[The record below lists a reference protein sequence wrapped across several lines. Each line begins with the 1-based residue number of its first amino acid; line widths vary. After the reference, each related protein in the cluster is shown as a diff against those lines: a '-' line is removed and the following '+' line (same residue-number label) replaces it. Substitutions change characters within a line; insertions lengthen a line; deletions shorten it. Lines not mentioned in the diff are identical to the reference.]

1 GDRSHEGEVDNLATF
16 YRQRSTKGSQDHR
29 PLGDISGSEAVYVK
43 TPLWNYADPQYAEFK
58 TAQKD
63 RRAVIY
69 VGANDGM
76 LHAFHADTDAQAQP
90 PIAGGDEA
98 WAYVPSLVFPTLY
111 QLADKDYPGKHRFFV
126 DGTPVIGDICA
137 SNCQNSSAVWKT
149 ILVGGLGRGGQG
161 YYALDVT
168 DPATPKA
175 LWEFGNDYLGY
186 TYGNPVITKLKNGTW
201 VVIITSGYNNTDGVG
216 RLFILNANTG
226 ELLRTIATT
235 AGDKDTP
242 SGLAKITAWANFPDV
257 NNTAERV
264 YGGDLLGNLWRF
276 DINGD
281 ILPDGYDA
289 HLLATLK
296 DANGKAQAITARPE
310 LGKVKNH
317 PVVFVGT
324 GKLLGASDFEPSPTG
339 PKFQRQSFYAIKDRL
354 DATEYGNP
362 RSTEVTKDGTAIKA
376 FTAWTI
382 GTGECPQ
389 GASFCKAAQGNNKA
403 DPTATEENPP
413 RKEGE
418 TDEQY
423 AARLAQTRQQAISN
437 AMGPYNDGWY
447 VDLPGDGEQ
456 SNTDPSLQRG
466 SIVFTTNRPLEGG
479 GCEPKA
485 SSFRYFIDYRTGS
498 AIEGTNGIIGVKIAD
513 SLATRAAVVVLTTD
527 KLFGLT
533 RIDKPAIE
541 PAEIPTPPAGEAA
554 RRVSWR
560 ELVVE

>member
-1 GDRSHEGEVDNLATF
+1 VDNLATF
-16 YRQRSTKGSQDHR
+16 YRQRSTKGSQEHR

-43 TPLWNYADPQYAEFK
+43 APLWNYVDPQYAEFK
-58 TAQKD
+58 AAQKD
-63 RRAVIY
+63 RRAMVY

-76 LHAFHADTDAQAQP
+76 LHAFHADADAQARP
-90 PIAGGDEA
+90 PSKVATRPGPTFRAGL
-98 WAYVPSLVFPTLY
+98 SPTLY
-111 QLADKDYPGKHRFFV
+111 QLADKNYPGKHRFFV

-137 SNCQNSSAVWKT
+137 TANCQNSSAVWKT

-175 LWEFGNDYLGY
+175 LWEFSNDNLGY

-201 VVIITSGYNNTDGVG
+201 VVIVASGYNNTDGDGKGTPVHPQRQYRRAAENHRHHCAG
-216 RLFILNANTG
+216 DAIRRAVWRRSPPGPTS
-226 ELLRTIATT
+226 RTSTTPPSASMAAICWAICGASTSTATSFRMATT
-235 AGDKDTP
+235 R
-242 SGLAKITAWANFPDV
+242 IC
-257 NNTAERV
+257 
-264 YGGDLLGNLWRF
+264 WRRSRMR
-276 DINGD
+276 
-281 ILPDGYDA
+281 
-289 HLLATLK
+289 T
-296 DANGKAQAITARPE
+296 GKAQAITARPE

-324 GKLLGASDFEPSPTG
+324 GKLLGASDFEPISETE

-354 DATEYGNP
+354 DATDYGNP

-403 DPTATEENPP
+403 DPTATICESRETP
-413 RKEGE
+413 R
-418 TDEQY
+418 
-423 AARLAQTRQQAISN
+423 AVCVARLAQTRQQAISN